1 MAQTPS
7 DTEELLRRV
16 AQGDPSAPGALLL
29 RHRDRLRHLIVL
41 RLDRRLR
48 ARIDPSDVI
57 QETLAEAAQKL
68 ADYVRDRPL
77 PFYPWLR
84 RLAWE
89 RLVRLHR
96 WHVRSGKRNVQ
107 REQLDLPL
115 PDESAVQLADRLA
128 WRGSSP
134 SARLL
139 RDERRDRV
147 QAALASLR
155 EGDREV
161 LVLHY
166 LEHLSTREIAAILGL
181 AESGVKTRQLRA
193 LRRLGDLLGDE
204 LAEEMP

>member
-16 AQGDPSAPGALLL
+16 AQGDVSAQGALLQ

-68 ADYVRDRPL
+68 ADYIRNRPL

-96 WHVRSGKRNVQ
+96 WHLRTRKRNVQ
-107 REQLDLPL
+107 REQLGLPL
-115 PDESAVQLADRLA
+115 PDESAAQLADRLA

-161 LVLHY
+161 LVLRY

-181 AESGVKTRQLRA
+181 AEAGVKTRQLRA
-193 LRRLGDLLGDE
+193 LRRLGDD

>member
-16 AQGDPSAPGALLL
+16 AQGDVSAQGALLQ

-68 ADYVRDRPL
+68 ADYIRNRPL

-96 WHVRSGKRNVQ
+96 CHVRTRKRNIE
-107 REQLDLPL
+107 REQVGLPL

-161 LVLHY
+161 LVLRY

-193 LRRLGDLLGDE
+193 LRRLGDLLGDD
-204 LAEEMP
+204 LAEEVP

>member
-16 AQGDPSAPGALLL
+16 AQGDASAQGALLE

-57 QETLAEAAQKL
+57 QETLAESAQKL
-68 ADYVRDRPL
+68 AAYVRDRPL

-89 RLVRLHR
+89 RLMRLHR
-96 WHVRSGKRNVQ
+96 WHLRTRKRNIE
-107 REQLDLPL
+107 REQVGLPL
-115 PDESAVQLADRLA
+115 PNESAVQLADRLA

-147 QAALASLR
+147 QAALASLS

-161 LVLHY
+161 LVLRY

-181 AESGVKTRQLRA
+181 AESSVKTRQLRA
-193 LRRLGDLLGDE
+193 LRRLGDLLGDD